1 MASGNQHNHHHHHS
15 PFQNMHFHPSTE
27 LDIPRLLDKKD
38 LTAEPQPAVYI
49 VPPPHIKQ
57 AQDDTQSSDI
67 VDRLSELQQQM
78 YLDNGLTPPE
88 RPAPGF
94 AEIAGLS
101 ETAIISALGG
111 VDDVSQGSG
120 STFAPRWRKLDDLPA
135 TADSYY
141 VPNFLSPESVADTI
155 LRQMLINEVS
165 WSTMSHRGG
174 NVPRLVCVQADIT
187 PDGWY
192 PIYRHPVDS
201 PIPTTHNFSAS
212 VRLLKLAL
220 ESALGESFNHVLIQ
234 QYRSGDDAISEHADK
249 TIDLVPGSKIVN
261 ISLGALRHMTFKR
274 KREKPIRKLN
284 LVRAHVTN
292 YESFFR
298 VDPTPSSSSDEEE
311 QLELSKSN
319 TATNK
324 STSTKP
330 QRANQLISLEHNS
343 LLVVGSHTNSLWTH
357 QIKPDRRPLSKK
369 TDAEKAFDGT
379 RISLTF
385 RSVATFANNS
395 NSNSPK
401 LIYGGGASS
410 HDRNA
415 PATVLDPNS
424 EDVQIR
430 ESARAQAKKLLTSFA
445 AENRLGEKFD
455 WQKAYGRGFDICEF
469 PPDV

>member
-1 MASGNQHNHHHHHS
+1 
-15 PFQNMHFHPSTE
+15 
-27 LDIPRLLDKKD
+27 
-38 LTAEPQPAVYI
+38 
-49 VPPPHIKQ
+49 
-57 AQDDTQSSDI
+57 
-67 VDRLSELQQQM
+67 M

-284 LVRAHVTN
+284 L
-292 YESFFR
+292 
-298 VDPTPSSSSDEEE
+298 
-311 QLELSKSN
+311 
-319 TATNK
+319 
-324 STSTKP
+324 P